1 MSVMGQAR
9 LQDACAILTPSL
21 FALQVLSGDLV
32 ARIWRG
38 EITRWNDSAIVAL
51 NPDIGSRLPD
61 AEIRTSFRTGSAV
74 SSTTVFKRALHV
86 FTNGSFPRGGLLEDL
101 PPAASLGTSQG
112 FSTDAQRINF
122 VKVPCVVV

>member
-1 MSVMGQAR
+1 M
-9 LQDACAILTPSL
+9 
-21 FALQVLSGDLV
+21 V
-32 ARIWRG
+32 ARIWSG
-38 EITRWNDSAIVAL
+38 EITRWNDTAIVAL

-86 FTNGSFPRGGLLEDL
+86 FTNGSFPRDGLLEDL

-122 VKVPCVVV
+122 VKVPCLVVLFLWFASRHPRLMRWLAT